1 MPHSNPFELG
11 WEEWLSLPDLGLP
24 AIKAKIDT
32 GAKTSALHAS
42 VIEPFG
48 PVTNPQVRFLIQPD
62 PNDPALEVTCSAP
75 VVDRREVTSSNGETE
90 LRYVIETE
98 VEMGVRRWPIQL
110 TLTNRENMMYRM
122 LFGRGAI
129 QPDMVVDPNESFRMP
144 ELSYSLYKGLPKK
157 KPVKRPLRIALL
169 TREPNNYSSQRLA
182 EAARERGHVIEMI
195 DTARCYMQIGTLDP
209 QVHYDGKA
217 LPRYDAVIPRIGAK
231 ITDYGMAVLRQFSNT
246 GAVCLNGAGAIGRSR
261 DKLLAQQLLARAKI
275 AMPVTAFAHSPKDT
289 KDLIGLVDGAP
300 VVLKLLTSTQGR
312 GVVLAETRKAAE
324 SLVDAFRGLD
334 ANFLVQEF
342 VEEAAGADV
351 RAFVIGNKVVGAMK
365 RQAQKG
371 EFRSNLHRGGTA
383 SSIRLSA
390 EERETAR
397 AAAKV
402 LGLNVAGV
410 DLLQTK
416 EGPKVLEVNSSPG
429 LEGIEN
435 ATGKDLAGKIIE
447 HLERQVRPLSSDR
460 EIVTRTKRRI
470 NVS

>member
-1 MPHSNPFELG
+1 MPKHAPFELG

-24 AIKAKIDT
+24 AIKAKVDT

-42 VIEPFG
+42 AIEPFG
-48 PVTNPQVRFLIQPD
+48 PSDNPQVRFLIQPD
-62 PNDPALEVTCSAP
+62 PNNPALEVTCSAP

-90 LRYVIETE
+90 LRYVIETL
-98 VEMGVRRWPIQL
+98 VEMGPRRWTIQL
-110 TLTNRENMMYRM
+110 TLTNRENMTYRM

-129 QPDMVVDPNESFRMP
+129 QPDMVVDANESFRMP
-144 ELSYSLYKGLPKK
+144 ELSYRLYAGLPKR
-157 KPVKRPLRIALL
+157 KPVRRPLRIALL
-169 TREPNNYSSQRLA
+169 TREPNNYSSQRLI
-182 EAARERGHVIEMI
+182 EAAKARGHVIEAI
-195 DTARCYMQIGTLDP
+195 DTARCYMRIGTVDP
-209 QVHYDGKA
+209 EVHYDGAA

-246 GAVCLNGAGAIGRSR
+246 GAFCLNGAGSIGRSR
-261 DKLLAQQLLARAKI
+261 DKLLAHQLLARARI

-289 KDLIGLVDGAP
+289 KDLISLVEGTP
-300 VVLKLLTSTQGR
+300 VVLKLLTSTQGK

-342 VEEAAGADV
+342 VQEAAGTDV
-351 RAFVIGNKVVGAMK
+351 RAFVIGNRVVGAMK

-383 SSIRLSA
+383 SKIRLTA
-390 EERETAR
+390 EERDTAR
-397 AAAKV
+397 EAVKV

-429 LEGIEN
+429 LEGIEK
-435 ATGKDLAGKIIE
+435 ATEKDIAGLVIE
-447 HLERQVRPLSSDR
+447 HVERQVRPLSRDR
-460 EIVTRTKRRI
+460 EGTGRTARR
-470 NVS
+470 VSAS

>member
-11 WEEWLSLPDLGLP
+11 WEEWLALPDLGLP

-98 VEMGVRRWPIQL
+98 VEMGGRRWPIQL

-122 LFGRGAI
+122 LFGRGAM
-129 QPDMVVDPNESFRMP
+129 QPDMVVDPNESFRLP
-144 ELSYSLYKGLPKK
+144 ELSYNLYKGLPKK

-169 TREPNNYSSQRLA
+169 TREPNNYSSQRLV
-182 EAARERGHVIEMI
+182 EAARARGHVIEAI

-246 GAVCLNGAGAIGRSR
+246 GAVCLNGAGSIG
-261 DKLLAQQLLARAKI
+261 QI
-275 AMPVTAFAHSPKDT
+275 A
-289 KDLIGLVDGAP
+289 
-300 VVLKLLTSTQGR
+300 
-312 GVVLAETRKAAE
+312 
-324 SLVDAFRGLD
+324 
-334 ANFLVQEF
+334 
-342 VEEAAGADV
+342 
-351 RAFVIGNKVVGAMK
+351 
-365 RQAQKG
+365 
-371 EFRSNLHRGGTA
+371 
-383 SSIRLSA
+383 
-390 EERETAR
+390 
-397 AAAKV
+397 
-402 LGLNVAGV
+402 
-410 DLLQTK
+410 
-416 EGPKVLEVNSSPG
+416 
-429 LEGIEN
+429 
-435 ATGKDLAGKIIE
+435 
-447 HLERQVRPLSSDR
+447 
-460 EIVTRTKRRI
+460 
-470 NVS
+470 

>member
-1 MPHSNPFELG
+1 MPKNTPFELG
-11 WEEWLSLPDLGLP
+11 WEEWLALPDLGLP

-48 PVTNPQVRFLIQPD
+48 PAANPQVRFLIQPD
-62 PNDPALEVTCSAP
+62 PNNPSLEVTCSAP

-90 LRYVIETE
+90 LRYVIETV
-98 VEMGVRRWPIQL
+98 VEMGPRRWPIQL
-110 TLTNRENMMYRM
+110 TLTNRESMTYRM

-129 QPDMVVDPNESFRMP
+129 QPDMVVDANESFRMP
-144 ELSYSLYKGLPKK
+144 LLSYELYSGLPKR

-169 TREPNNYSSQRLA
+169 TREPNNYSSSRLV
-182 EAARERGHVIEMI
+182 EAARARGHVIETI
-195 DTARCYMQIGTLDP
+195 DTARCYMRIGAIDP
-209 QVHYDGKA
+209 EVHYDGKA

-246 GAVCLNGAGAIGRSR
+246 GAFCLNGAGSIGRSR
-261 DKLLAQQLLARAKI
+261 DKLLAHQLLARAKI
-275 AMPVTAFAHSPKDT
+275 DMPVTAFAHSPKDT
-289 KDLIGLVDGAP
+289 KDLIGLVEGAP
-300 VVLKLLTSTQGR
+300 VVLKLLSSTQGK

-342 VEEAAGADV
+342 VSEAAGTDV
-351 RAFVIGNKVVGAMK
+351 RVFVIGNRVVGAMK

-383 SSIRLSA
+383 SNIRLTAA
-390 EERETAR
+390 ERDTAR
-397 AAAKV
+397 EACKV

-416 EGPKVLEVNSSPG
+416 DGPKVLEVNSSPG
-429 LEGIEN
+429 LEGIES
-435 ATGKDLAGKIIE
+435 ATGKDIAGKIIE
-447 HLERQVRPLSSDR
+447 HLERQVRPLSRDR
-460 EIVTRTKRRI
+460 ESAGRSARRI
-470 NVS
+470 NVN

>member
-1 MPHSNPFELG
+1 MPNGPVFELG
-11 WEEWLSLPDLGLP
+11 WEEWLALPDLGLP

-48 PVTNPQVRFLIQPD
+48 PAASPQVRFLIQPD
-62 PNDPALEVTCSAP
+62 PNNPALEITCSAP

-90 LRYVIETE
+90 LRYVIETN
-98 VEMGVRRWPIQL
+98 VDMGGRRWPIQL
-110 TLTNRENMMYRM
+110 TLSNRETMTYRM

-129 QPDMVVDPNESFRMP
+129 QPDMVVDANESFRLP
-144 ELSYSLYKGLPKK
+144 QLDYSLYAGLPKR
-157 KPVKRPLRIALL
+157 KPVRRPLRIALL
-169 TREPNNYSSQRLA
+169 TREPRNYSSRRLV
-182 EAARERGHVIEMI
+182 EAARARGHVIEII
-195 DTARCYMQIGTLDP
+195 DTARCYMQLGTLDP
-209 QVHYDGKA
+209 QVHYDGAA

-246 GAVCLNGAGAIGRSR
+246 GAFCLNRAGSIGRSR

-342 VEEAAGADV
+342 VAEAAGADV

-383 SSIRLSA
+383 SNIRLTPQ
-390 EERETAR
+390 EREIAR
-397 AAAKV
+397 DAAKV

-416 EGPKVLEVNSSPG
+416 DGPKVLEVNSSPG
-429 LEGIEN
+429 LEGIEK
-435 ATGKDLAGKIIE
+435 ATGKDIAGLIIE
-447 HLERQVRPLSSDR
+447 HLEREVRPLSRDR
-460 EIVTRTKRRI
+460 ESFVRSGRI
-470 NVS
+470 NVN